1 MLAKQNKNFP
11 RVWNVLAYFEQ
22 REREALVLEEAG
34 HELDQIVKSLG
45 GKVGKL
51 PEFIPQAELEG
62 HLWKMEAGEK
72 KKKVSKPMRGNLT
85 SSRAKSKRSQRGS
98 LRGTSRAEE
107 EALLLVVGVWVVC
120 S

>member
-1 MLAKQNKNFP
+1 M
-11 RVWNVLAYFEQ
+11 LAYFEQ

-62 HLWKMEAGEK
+62 HL
-72 KKKVSKPMRGNLT
+72 
-85 SSRAKSKRSQRGS
+85 
-98 LRGTSRAEE
+98 
-107 EALLLVVGVWVVC
+107 
-120 S
+120 